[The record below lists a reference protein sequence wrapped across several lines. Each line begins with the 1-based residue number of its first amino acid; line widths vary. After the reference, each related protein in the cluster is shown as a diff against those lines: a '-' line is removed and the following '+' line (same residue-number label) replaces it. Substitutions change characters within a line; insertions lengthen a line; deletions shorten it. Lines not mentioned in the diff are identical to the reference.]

1 MKLLF
6 LFIFISFIGFSQSL
20 NTLIIQKVNRYRV
33 QNHLKPLV
41 VSDSAKILNVQQLN
55 YMVETST
62 VPLDHTQK
70 IKTSYPKTFNT
81 FTERINYIHKHGYNF
96 VGENLY
102 GAVYQ
107 GIPEQVS
114 SEIFNAWVNS
124 PTHNAL
130 LLDPNPTG
138 IYVDCKITQRMVIN
152 DVVYSCC
159 DFVYCVLT
167 VYK

>member
-70 IKTSYPKTFNT
+70 IKTVYPKTFND
-81 FTERINYIHKHGYNF
+81 FKDRVNYIYNNQYKYI
-96 VGENLY
+96 GENLY
-102 GAVYQ
+102 GSVYE
-107 GIPEQVS
+107 GDNDEVA
-114 SEIFNAWVNS
+114 ETIFKSWVNS
-124 PTHNAL
+124 PSHNKL
-130 LLDPNPTG
+130 LLDPYFTG
-138 IYVDCKITQRMVIN
+138 IFVNYVIDDEFIIGN
-152 DVVYSCC
+152 NVYTG
-159 DFVYCVLT
+159 DNYIFCVLT
-167 VYK
+167 VCQ